1 LSVTSNVS
9 ATHKL
14 VVGSEAQLTFAF
26 VAAADFPSTNA
37 TELFGLNG
45 LNGLKVNGTQTPA
58 LLTSAVVSTT
68 ARTVRVAYTA
78 TTTDSVSFEFA
89 TSYGTKYTFTVT
101 GPEVYTFPTMS
112 ATTRGTS
119 VVSLNQSL
127 TLTSAFSAALPSG
140 TTATVSV
147 VPTGQTALAPAATVA
162 GSNVTYSVV
171 VAHDV
176 VHTGTVTLAYG
187 AVQRAYAW
195 ASGTLTSAQIYTFPT
210 VSAVLALNG
219 ATTGSDYN
227 VLGFA
232 AGRAY
237 GSATSTG
244 STVTLALGSVDADT
258 PNTTAVAATGAVELY
273 VGNTLVVGG
282 VAAYTYTAGTQTIAV
297 TSMTLGSTTGSL
309 EFRVRITAPSGA
321 TRVIE
326 TSGHAVYAVPNTV
339 SVATIA
345 GGDTYKLVASSATNT
360 RISFSHTVSEI
371 NTALGAVASA
381 FSSGASTGLLTVQS
395 TPSVPVSLESTFTAT
410 GVLGAEITATTA
422 QQTLTFTF
430 SPTRTSISCV
440 IAPTEIYAFPSSFTH
455 TVVALSGLS
464 KVDINQQA
472 TCTVSVVGGSALVP
486 TGTTHALTVPAGQ
499 TTIWSVVEAVDASP
513 MGARN
518 DKIRYRIKPLRF
530 PSAETTA
537 SLTLG
542 FAGLAR
548 SYTLTNVLTAST
560 VTSGWENVPSP
571 PTNGLQVYVLATAP
585 IISEVSQNLAAP
597 SSNGTRLY
605 TSRVTV
611 DYASGKVAFICR
623 PVDPNSGYS
632 WYALSLPS
640 VTARTISIMFNVS
653 TVPSTLKYPYLINP
667 TGSGLWIIPRTGNI
681 GPGFNGA
688 VAYLNGNPGRPLS
701 ECMEPFRQ
709 VSSSW
714 QSLTIVMQASQDVSL
729 IMDDMDINI
738 GRWLVYN
745 RALSEAECRAL

>member
-1 LSVTSNVS
+1 
-9 ATHKL
+9 
-14 VVGSEAQLTFAF
+14 
-26 VAAADFPSTNA
+26 
-37 TELFGLNG
+37 
-45 LNGLKVNGTQTPA
+45 
-58 LLTSAVVSTT
+58 
-68 ARTVRVAYTA
+68 
-78 TTTDSVSFEFA
+78 
-89 TSYGTKYTFTVT
+89 
-101 GPEVYTFPTMS
+101 
-112 ATTRGTS
+112 
-119 VVSLNQSL
+119 
-127 TLTSAFSAALPSG
+127 
-140 TTATVSV
+140 
-147 VPTGQTALAPAATVA
+147 
-162 GSNVTYSVV
+162 
-171 VAHDV
+171 
-176 VHTGTVTLAYG
+176 
-187 AVQRAYAW
+187 
-195 ASGTLTSAQIYTFPT
+195 
-210 VSAVLALNG
+210 
-219 ATTGSDYN
+219 
-227 VLGFA
+227 
-232 AGRAY
+232 
-237 GSATSTG
+237 
-244 STVTLALGSVDADT
+244 VTLALGAVDADT

-282 VAAYTYTAGTQTIAV
+282 VAAYTYTAATQTIAV

-321 TRVIE
+321 TRVIA

-345 GGDTYKLVASSATNT
+345 GGDTYKLVASSATYT
-360 RISFSHTVSEI
+360 QLSFSHTVSEI

-381 FSSGASTGLLTVQS
+381 FASGASAGLLTVQS
-395 TPSVPVSLESTFTAT
+395 APSVPVSLESTFTAT

-440 IAPTEIYAFPSSFTH
+440 IAPTEIYAFPSSCNH

-464 KVDINQQA
+464 NVDINQQA

-518 DKIRYRIKPLRF
+518 DKIRYRIMPLRF

-548 SYTLTNVLTAST
+548 SYTLTNVLTTST

-585 IISEVSQNLAAP
+585 IIDRVIPNLAVP
-597 SSNGTRLY
+597 SKPGQLY
-605 TSRVTV
+605 RNVPV
-611 DYASGKVAFICR
+611 DYVSGKVAIICR
-623 PVDPNSGYS
+623 PHNPNDGYS
-632 WYALSLPS
+632 IWIMSLPS
-640 VTARTISIMFNVS
+640 VTVRTISIMFNVS
-653 TVPSTLKYPYLINP
+653 TVPSTLKYPYLIYI
-667 TGSGLWIIPRTGNI
+667 TGSWPSNQTNGLWIIPRTGNI

-729 IMDDMDINI
+729 IMEDMDINI